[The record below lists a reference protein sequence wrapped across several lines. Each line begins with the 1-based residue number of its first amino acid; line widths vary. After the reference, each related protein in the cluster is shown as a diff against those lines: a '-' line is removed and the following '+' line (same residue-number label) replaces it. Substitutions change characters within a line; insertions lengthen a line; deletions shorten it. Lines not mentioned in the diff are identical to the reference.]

1 MPGAAAS
8 SAALTSRA
16 ERRGWGGRGR
26 DRDRCRTPSSS
37 CLGADR
43 ASGEPAGRR
52 CDGDDGGGSLGR
64 AGGEPRSSRR
74 AAAGRALPRGGRG
87 GGGSARTA
95 RAQSA
100 PAGDGPAGTRER
112 HGEEDAGS
120 ATSWRRRHGGGR
132 GNLLKRRSGSRPL
145 LPAAMGGST
154 GRESRVGPWVC
165 ASAWSVRT
173 SGQGARLRSGD
184 ANVSL

>member
-1 MPGAAAS
+1 MPRRGPGERRAGRQTLRRRRRRRLTGARGR
-8 SAALTSRA
+8 RA
-16 ERRGWGGRGR
+16 EEQ
-26 DRDRCRTPSSS
+26 P
-37 CLGADR
+37 
-43 ASGEPAGRR
+43 ASGGGAGATTRWP
-52 CDGDDGGGSLGR
+52 GW
-64 AGGEPRSSRR
+64 
-74 AAAGRALPRGGRG
+74 
-87 GGGSARTA
+87 GGSARTA

-100 PAGDGPAGTRER
+100 PAGDGPAGTRKR
-112 HGEEDAGS
+112 HEEENAGS

-184 ANVSL
+184 ANVSLYSSADFGGGGERGRSPRQASERRSPRLPEGL

>member
-1 MPGAAAS
+1 MGRARARPGSLRGSFLLVPRRGPGERRAGRQTLRRRQRRR
-8 SAALTSRA
+8 LTGARGRRA
-16 ERRGWGGRGR
+16 EEQ
-26 DRDRCRTPSSS
+26 P
-37 CLGADR
+37 
-43 ASGEPAGRR
+43 ASGGGAGATTRWPG
-52 CDGDDGGGSLGR
+52 C
-64 AGGEPRSSRR
+64 
-74 AAAGRALPRGGRG
+74 
-87 GGGSARTA
+87 GGGSALTA

-100 PAGDGPAGTRER
+100 PAGDGPAGTRETR
-112 HGEEDAGS
+112 RGSHGS
-120 ATSWRRRHGGGR
+120 ATGWRRRDGGGR
-132 GNLLKRRSGSRPL
+132 GNLLKRRSGSRRPL